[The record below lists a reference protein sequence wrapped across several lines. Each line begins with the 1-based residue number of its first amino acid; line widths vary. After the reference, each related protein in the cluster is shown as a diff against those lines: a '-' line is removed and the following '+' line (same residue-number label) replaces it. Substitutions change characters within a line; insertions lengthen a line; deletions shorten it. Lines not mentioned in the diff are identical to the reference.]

1 VEFFT
6 FDAEYLDRLR
16 LGDPSAEKHFVT
28 YFSEL
33 IHLKLRS
40 RLSSREAVE
49 DVRQETFTRVFL
61 MLRKSDG
68 LRDADRLGSFVNSVC
83 NHVLQEHYRAQK
95 KVGSSLEEEPETVY
109 VDRNPSP
116 LNLLESQDRARLV
129 QQALAELP
137 SRDQDLLRAVLMEER
152 DKDTICAEMGVSRE
166 YLRVLLHRARQ
177 SFISTYDRP
186 PAQEKRVA
194 RRETI

>member
-6 FDAEYLDRLR
+6 FDAEYLDKLR
-16 LGDPSAEKHFVT
+16 LGNPSAEKHFVA

-40 RLSSREAVE
+40 RLASREAIE

-68 LRDADRLGSFVNSVC
+68 LRDADRLGAFVNSVC

-95 KVGSSLEEEPETVY
+95 KVGFPLEEEPELTY

-116 LNLLESQDRARLV
+116 LNLLETKDRARLV

-137 SRDQDLLRAVLMEER
+137 SRDRELLRSVLMEDR
-152 DKDTICAEMGVSRE
+152 DKDTVCAEMGVSRE
-166 YLRVLLHRARQ
+166 YLRVLLHRAKQ
-177 SFISTYDRP
+177 SFRSTYDRP
-186 PAQEKRVA
+186 PTQEERVTE
-194 RRETI
+194 RETF